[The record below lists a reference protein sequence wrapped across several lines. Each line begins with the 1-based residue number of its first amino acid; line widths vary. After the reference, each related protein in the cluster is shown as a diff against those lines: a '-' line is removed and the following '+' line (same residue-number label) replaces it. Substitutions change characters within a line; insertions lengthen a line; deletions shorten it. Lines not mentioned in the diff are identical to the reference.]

1 VEETGYLAEHET
13 KINTDGPTFM
23 KGWGK
28 FLHLDPK
35 VPTKKLKFFLNMD
48 WHENNKKG
56 LHEGDESPEED
67 DHGQIEI
74 PTMDSF
80 FF

>member
-1 VEETGYLAEHET
+1 
-13 KINTDGPTFM
+13 
-23 KGWGK
+23 
-28 FLHLDPK
+28 
-35 VPTKKLKFFLNMD
+35 MD

-56 LHEGDESPEED
+56 IQNGDDSPEED
-67 DHGQIEI
+67 DHGEIEI

>member
-1 VEETGYLAEHET
+1 MI
-13 KINTDGPTFM
+13 KDTDGPVFM

-35 VPTKKLKFFLNMD
+35 VPTKKVISLSKMQLKFFLNMD

-56 LHEGDESPEED
+56 MHEGDDSPEED
-67 DHGQIEI
+67 DHGEIEI